1 MNSLKNIV
9 HSMDKIVRVGVNGIT
24 SKSRIALSQFAGS
37 PEIRVVAISHTNLLS
52 TVDVAQLLKMKCR
65 VVENAEE
72 FQECVEADYTAL
84 FRNATE
90 MILSGGIDVLLEASE
105 QAMESTSYAMEAFQ
119 NKINVV
125 MLNPEAELL
134 YGPLLFQ
141 YSKEAGV
148 NYSFAGSGRCT
159 AALELIAEMD
169 KQGLSPVMTGFT
181 KEKIIDVNTGEVI
194 NNVDCRNDAHLCIDL
209 AILTNTLN
217 GRAIHHEI
225 EDLSLYSSN
234 EIFNVHNFGELWKDE
249 ITNVAAVV
257 FGGHEPGVFAIGCPS
272 STTNNDR
279 VRPDVS
285 NVREMRNSPFQIY
298 YRPCNVNRL
307 EAMEPCSKGK
317 TIFPNTYG
325 MHTNVFT
332 YAQRDLKKGEIL
344 DGLHGIECYGRF
356 ENIIDHRDSPGLPI
370 GLSENVRLRGNV
382 ARNTRIALSDIE
394 YHANDAAFRLYFD
407 ACEVNPE
414 NINGR
419 RYISKDYS
427 KTKHYLEPS

>member
-1 MNSLKNIV
+1 
-9 HSMDKIVRVGVNGIT
+9 MDKIVRVGVNGIT
-24 SKSRIALSQFAGS
+24 SKSRIALSELAGS
-37 PEIRVVAISHTNLLS
+37 PGIRIVAISQANLQPAG
-52 TVDVAQLLKMKCR
+52 DVAQLLKLKCR

-72 FQECVEADYTAL
+72 FQECLDADYTAL
-84 FRNATE
+84 FRSAGE
-90 MILSGGIDVLLEASE
+90 MILSGGLDVLLEASE
-105 QAMESTSYAMEAFQ
+105 QAMESTSHAIEAFQ
-119 NKINVV
+119 NNINVV

-159 AALELIAEMD
+159 AALQLIQEID
-169 KQGLSPVMTGFT
+169 KHGFFPVMTGFT
-181 KEKIIDVNTGEVI
+181 NEKIIDVSTGELI
-194 NNVDCRNDAHLCIDL
+194 HNNDCSEDANLCIDL
-209 AILTNTLN
+209 AILTNTIN
-217 GRAIHHEI
+217 GQAIHHEI
-225 EDLSLYSSN
+225 NDLSLYSLD

-249 ITNVAAVV
+249 ITNVASVV
-257 FGGHEPGVFAIGCPS
+257 FGGHEPGVFAIGHPS
-272 STTNNDR
+272 DTTNNDR
-279 VRPDVS
+279 FRPEVS
-285 NVREMRNSPFQIY
+285 NVREMQNSPFQIF

-307 EAMEPCSKGK
+307 EAAEPCAKGK

-325 MHTNVFT
+325 MRANVFT

-356 ENIIDHRDSPGLPI
+356 ENILEHRDSPGLPI
-370 GLSENVRLRGNV
+370 GLSGNVRLRGDV
-382 ARNTRIALSDIE
+382 ARNTRIGLSDIE
-394 YHANDAAFRLYFD
+394 YHANDAAFKLYFD

-414 NINGR
+414 SINGR